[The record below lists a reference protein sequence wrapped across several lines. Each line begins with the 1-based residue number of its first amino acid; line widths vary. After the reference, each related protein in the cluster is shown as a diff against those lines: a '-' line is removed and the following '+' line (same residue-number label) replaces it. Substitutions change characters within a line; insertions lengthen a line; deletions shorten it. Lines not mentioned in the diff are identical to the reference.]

1 MIPFHDTQDVETD
14 RRPRQ
19 QPHGYDQARL
29 NRVGERLREDIEAG
43 RIHGAA
49 LMVSLHG
56 EVILDFVSGYADKA
70 SDRRLERDSVFATMS
85 VAKAITNVLTL
96 SLVEQGLL
104 RFHAPVAEV
113 IQEFGKLG
121 KQEVNL
127 SHLMLHTAGLPQGLP
142 PVAPEVLGSVEK
154 LTAYVCDLPMAGIA
168 GEQVSYSMLV
178 AQSVI
183 AAMCL
188 RVAGKGRNFATM
200 LKEEVFEPLGMNE
213 TSLGLRD
220 DLAERL
226 CPVRVAEPD
235 PDALITDQ
243 VARLLCTPGIELP
256 AAAMFTTI
264 ADLHRFTETLRR
276 GGEIGGVRILSPAM
290 LRYSTRNYT
299 GTMRNMV
306 WDSILPSR
314 HWQPTP
320 AALGLGFHVRGEQ
333 PLPGQ
338 SRFGAL
344 NSPRAFGGF
353 GAGSTGCWVD
363 PDYDLGI
370 SFLSTG
376 LLEESRHVERTG
388 LLSDMIISALV

>member
-19 QPHGYDQARL
+19 QAHGYDQARL

-56 EVILDFVSGYADKA
+56 EVILDFVSGYADRA
-70 SDRRLERDSVFATMS
+70 
-85 VAKAITNVLTL
+85 
-96 SLVEQGLL
+96 
-104 RFHAPVAEV
+104 
-113 IQEFGKLG
+113 
-121 KQEVNL
+121 
-127 SHLMLHTAGLPQGLP
+127 
-142 PVAPEVLGSVEK
+142 
-154 LTAYVCDLPMAGIA
+154 
-168 GEQVSYSMLV
+168 
-178 AQSVI
+178 
-183 AAMCL
+183 
-188 RVAGKGRNFATM
+188 
-200 LKEEVFEPLGMNE
+200 EPLGMHE

-243 VARLLCTPGIELP
+243 VAQLLCTPGIELP

-264 ADLHRFTETLRR
+264 ADLHRFTEMLRR

-306 WDSILPSR
+306 WDSILSSR